1 MTRLA
6 HRLVCDAAGVDDGD
20 VCLVLLDVA
29 VAKQSLADRVR
40 VRVRHLAAEEADRE
54 GGHGSEMLLALEEI
68 SRPILLRAARD
79 GPETL

>member
-6 HRLVCDAAGVDDGD
+6 HRLVRDAAGVDDGD
-20 VCLVLLDVA
+20 LCLVLLDVA

-54 GGHGSEMLLALEEI
+54 GGHGSEMLLAREEI

-79 GPETL
+79 GPETR